1 MFYFRVFANL
11 KLFCRYGSRCGLE
24 FRPAGGA
31 HRPATS
37 RVASCPS
44 SYGGCR
50 RDCVGGD
57 PHADTSGGLEA
68 RPTLDRQVS
77 IRRHYLLAKRTF
89 RTDLLFVRRLSAAG
103 LLPIARMV
111 QATDEDEPAAPAVG
125 DDGDVHAGPE
135 RSRRFPFDR
144 SLLTALVDRWRPE
157 THTFHLPFGEM
168 APTLQD
174 VSLLLGLPIAGGAA
188 FPQEP
193 PDNWREDLLGRFQ
206 GVLPPVLAAGYYVFP
221 EAQRHGPPLRWLSQ
235 FRVRVRRC
243 SRW

>member
-1 MFYFRVFANL
+1 MYYSLHSNFYFRVFANF
-11 KLFCRYGSRCGLE
+11 KLCYRYGSRIRLE
-24 FRPAGGA
+24 FRPPGGA

-37 RVASCPS
+37 HVASCPAS
-44 SYGGCR
+44 CGHCR

-57 PHADTSGGLEA
+57 PHADTSGGPEA
-68 RPTLDRQVS
+68 RPTLDSEVS
-77 IRRHYLLAKRTF
+77 ICRHYLLAIRTF
-89 RTDLLFVRRLSAAG
+89 RTNLLLLRRLSATG
-103 LLPIARMV
+103 LLPIAQMV

-125 DDGDVHAGPE
+125 DVGDVQAGPE

-188 FPQEP
+188 FPQES
-193 PDNWREDLLGRFQ
+193 PDD
-206 GVLPPVLAAGYYVFP
+206 
-221 EAQRHGPPLRWLSQ
+221 
-235 FRVRVRRC
+235 
-243 SRW
+243 